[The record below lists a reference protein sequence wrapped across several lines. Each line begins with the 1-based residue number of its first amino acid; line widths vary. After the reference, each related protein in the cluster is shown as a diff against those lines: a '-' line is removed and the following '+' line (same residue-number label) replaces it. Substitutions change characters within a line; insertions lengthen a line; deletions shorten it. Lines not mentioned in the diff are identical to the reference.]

1 MDKITQKEKQRNL
14 KSKLILPLFFGFFHF
29 SVSILF
35 FLRGE
40 TLGNEKTIYQKVKFT
55 TLNNQ
60 TIQLDGNPI
69 EFKMQIFH

>member
-1 MDKITQKEKQRNL
+1 MDKITQKEKQRNQ
-14 KSKLILPLFFGFFHF
+14 KPKLILPFFFSFHF
-29 SVSILF
+29 SLSILF
-35 FLRGE
+35 FLSGE

-69 EFKMQIFH
+69 EFKMQIFQ